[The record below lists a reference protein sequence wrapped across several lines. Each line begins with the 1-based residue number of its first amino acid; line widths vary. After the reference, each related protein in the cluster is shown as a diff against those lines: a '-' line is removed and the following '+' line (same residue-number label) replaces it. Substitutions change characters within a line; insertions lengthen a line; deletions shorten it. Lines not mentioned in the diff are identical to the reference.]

1 LTRDT
6 PVLWM
11 DPVDGALAVDT
22 YYAIALL
29 TAADSQ
35 ILVHR

>member
-1 LTRDT
+1 M

-11 DPVDGALAVDT
+11 ALVDGALAVDT
-22 YYAIALL
+22 YYAIAPL

-35 ILVHR
+35 VLVHR